1 MKESKADLILHPV
14 RVRIIG
20 LLAGGRRLTA
30 RQMVE
35 RLGNVPQPSLY
46 RHLKKLVKGG
56 VLAIEDERRVRGA
69 VERVYG
75 LAVGR
80 AQLTAEDLAGAS
92 PDDHMRYF
100 MTFIA
105 SLLDDF
111 ASYLEQQDIDLLKD
125 GVGYGQVPLYLS
137 EREFDD
143 VAGQIR
149 DVLTRA
155 AANQPTAGRRRRTFS
170 TIVMPEPEMQNR
182 AGRGVGI
189 DLVGP

>member
-20 LLAGGRRLTA
+20 LLAGGRHLSA

-35 RLGNVPQPSLY
+35 RLGSVPQPSLY

-56 VLAIEDERRVRGA
+56 VLAVEDERRVRGA

-75 LAVGR
+75 LAQGR
-80 AQLTAEDLAGAS
+80 AKLTAEDLAEAS
-92 PDDHMRYF
+92 RDDHMRYF
-100 MTFIA
+100 MTFVA
-105 SLLDDF
+105 SLLDEF
-111 ASYLEQQDIDLLKD
+111 ASYLEQQDVDLFKD

-155 AANQPTAGRRRRTFS
+155 AANEPTAERRRRTFS
-170 TIVMPEPEMQNR
+170 TIVMPEPEMGR
-182 AGRGVGI
+182 AQEEESGSP
-189 DLVGP
+189 L

>member
-1 MKESKADLILHPV
+1 MRESKADLILHPV

-35 RLGNVPQPSLY
+35 RLGSVPQPSLY

-69 VERVYG
+69 VERIYG
-75 LAVGR
+75 LAQGR
-80 AQLTAEDLAGAS
+80 ARLTAEDLAEAS
-92 PDDHMRYF
+92 REDHMRYF

-111 ASYLEQQDIDLLKD
+111 ASYLEQQDVDLFKD

-137 EREFDD
+137 DREFDD
-143 VAGQIR
+143 VAEKIR

-170 TIVMPEPEMQNR
+170 TIVVPEPEMVIVPEAASGSSSKVR
-182 AGRGVGI
+182 
-189 DLVGP
+189 